1 MDILWFSSPISSRLF
16 LRNALPKISSL
27 LSSPQQQLSV
37 PLDTDSCLNYKGS
50 IVSNEATEI
59 SSYRVTWS
67 YPEQPPL
74 TLNPHLW
81 ASPNELFIYY
91 SQIRMRRAA
100 GTGVLWRSALH
111 ANMVLQSLSPTNQQF
126 CSKLI
131 CIQCSHILP
140 MCTVWKYKFHS
151 SPVCHDAWEIVWN
164 LYFQSTVQIRAV
176 MYVYLPCEAKHVII

>member
-1 MDILWFSSPISSRLF
+1 MDILWFSSPISSCLF
-16 LRNALPKISSL
+16 LRNALPKISSS
-27 LSSPQQQLSV
+27 LSSPQQLSL

-50 IVSNEATEI
+50 IVSNEPTEI

-67 YPEQPPL
+67 HPEQPPPPPL

-81 ASPNELFIYY
+81 ASPNELFIYN

-140 MCTVWKYKFHS
+140 MCTVWTVLLWSCLELIFSKF
-151 SPVCHDAWEIVWN
+151 
-164 LYFQSTVQIRAV
+164 
-176 MYVYLPCEAKHVII
+176 MYVYLPLWGKTCYYLMTWGFDPAHI